1 MTTYEVVG
9 LNFPKF
15 LSEIERRNISLNS
28 LVKLSHDRFCV
39 EVALAQKKKFLNLC
53 SLLNM
58 EVVEKK
64 IPAYERVLRGIK
76 CHVPLTIFVAVCV
89 AVLLFSQ
96 MFVFRIEVFGETT
109 VSENEIV
116 SVLKQNGFDTW
127 KMRGSYNTQEVER
140 VLTSNIPKISFASC
154 VVRGGTLV
162 VNVYEKID
170 AEKSLSAGKP
180 IVAPCDLIIEEIFCT
195 SGTVV
200 KHQGQTA
207 KAGESIV
214 ENFIMLGQTKID
226 IPAHAIFTAKVE
238 QSISQFLT
246 QRPQDDMDI
255 KKVVEEN
262 KRMLYN
268 MLSEAKLL
276 DNIEEETELLETEN
290 GCLVI
295 SRFRTKIEI
304 SS

>member
-15 LSEIERRNISLNS
+15 LGEIERRNISLCS
-28 LVKLSHDRFCV
+28 LVKISHDKFCV
-39 EVALAQKKKFLNLC
+39 EVSLAQKKKFLSLC

-58 EVVEKK
+58 EATEKK
-64 IPAYERVLRGIK
+64 IPVYEHILRGIK
-76 CHVPLTIFVAVCV
+76 CHVPLSIFMAVCV

-96 MFVFRIEVFGETT
+96 MFVFRIEVFGETS

-127 KMRGSYNTQEVER
+127 KMRGSYNTQDVER
-140 VLTSNIPKISFASC
+140 VLVSNIPKISFASC

-170 AEKSLSAGKP
+170 AEKTLSAGKP
-180 IVAPCDLIIEEIFCT
+180 IVAPCDLIIEEISCT

-226 IPAHAIFTAKVE
+226 IPAHAKMTAKVE

-246 QRPQDDMDI
+246 QKPQNDEDI

-268 MLSEAKLL
+268 MLSEVNIL

-290 GCLVI
+290 GCLIV

>member
-15 LSEIERRNISLNS
+15 LGEIERRNISLCS
-28 LVKLSHDRFCV
+28 LVKLSHDKFCV

-58 EVVEKK
+58 EATEKK
-64 IPAYERVLRGIK
+64 IPVYEHILRGIK
-76 CHVPLTIFVAVCV
+76 SHVPLTFFVAICV
-89 AVLLFSQ
+89 ALLLFSQ
-96 MFVFRIEVFGETT
+96 MFVFRIEVFGETN
-109 VSENEIV
+109 VGEDEIV

-140 VLTSNIPKISFASC
+140 VLVSNIPKISFASC

-170 AEKSLSAGKP
+170 SEKSLSAGKP
-180 IVAPCDLIIEEIFCT
+180 IVAPCDLIIEEISCT
-195 SGTVV
+195 SGTAV
-200 KHQGQTA
+200 KSQGQTA
-207 KAGESIV
+207 RAGESIV
-214 ENFIMLGQTKID
+214 ENFVMLGQTKID
-226 IPAHAIFTAKVE
+226 IPAHAKIVAKVE

-246 QRPQDDMDI
+246 QKPQNDEDI

-262 KRMLYN
+262 KIMLYN
-268 MLSEAKLL
+268 MLSEVNIL

-290 GCLVI
+290 GCLIV

>member
-15 LSEIERRNISLNS
+15 LGEIERRNISLCS
-28 LVKLSHDRFCV
+28 LVKLSHDKFCV

-58 EVVEKK
+58 EATEKK
-64 IPAYERVLRGIK
+64 IPVYEHILRGIK
-76 CHVPLTIFVAVCV
+76 SHVPLTFFVAICV
-89 AVLLFSQ
+89 ALLLFSQ
-96 MFVFRIEVFGETT
+96 MFVFRIEVFGEAN
-109 VSENEIV
+109 VGEDEIV

-127 KMRGSYNTQEVER
+127 KLRGSYNTQEVER
-140 VLTSNIPKISFASC
+140 VLVSNIPKISFASC

-180 IVAPCDLIIEEIFCT
+180 IVAPCDLIIEEISCT
-195 SGTVV
+195 SGTAV
-200 KHQGQTA
+200 KNQGQTSR
-207 KAGESIV
+207 AGESIV
-214 ENFIMLGQTKID
+214 ENFVMLGQTKID
-226 IPAHAIFTAKVE
+226 IPAHAKIVAKVE

-246 QRPQDDMDI
+246 QKPQNDEDI

-262 KRMLYN
+262 KIMLYN
-268 MLSEAKLL
+268 MLSEVKLL
-276 DNIEEETELLETEN
+276 DNIEEETTLLEREN
-290 GCLVI
+290 GCLIV

>member
-15 LSEIERRNISLNS
+15 LGEIERRNISLCS
-28 LVKLSHDRFCV
+28 LVKISHDKFCV
-39 EVALAQKKKFLNLC
+39 EVALAQKKKFLSLC

-58 EVVEKK
+58 EATEKK
-64 IPAYERVLRGIK
+64 IPVYEHILRGIK
-76 CHVPLTIFVAVCV
+76 CHMPLSIFMAVCV

-96 MFVFRIEVFGETT
+96 MFVFRIEVFGETS

-127 KMRGSYNTQEVER
+127 KMRGSYNTQDVER
-140 VLTSNIPKISFASC
+140 VLVSNIPKISFASC

-170 AEKSLSAGKP
+170 AEKTLSAGKP
-180 IVAPCDLIIEEIFCT
+180 IVAPCDLIIEEISCT

-226 IPAHAIFTAKVE
+226 IPAHAKMTAKVE

-246 QRPQDDMDI
+246 RKPQNDEDI

-262 KRMLYN
+262 KIMLYN
-268 MLSEAKLL
+268 MLSEVNIL

>member
-15 LSEIERRNISLNS
+15 LGEIERRNISLCS
-28 LVKLSHDRFCV
+28 LVKLSHDKFCV
-39 EVALAQKKKFLNLC
+39 EVSLAQKKKFLSLC

-58 EVVEKK
+58 EATEKK
-64 IPAYERVLRGIK
+64 IPIYERLLRGIK
-76 CHVPLTIFVAVCV
+76 SHVPLSIFIAVCV

-96 MFVFRIEVFGETT
+96 MFVFRIEVFGETN
-109 VSENEIV
+109 VGEDEIV

-140 VLTSNIPKISFASC
+140 VLVSNIPKISFASC

-180 IVAPCDLIIEEIFCT
+180 IVAPCDLIIEEISCT

-200 KHQGQTA
+200 KHHGQTA

-226 IPAHAIFTAKVE
+226 IPAHAKVAAKVE

-246 QRPQDDMDI
+246 QKPQNDEDI

-268 MLSEAKLL
+268 MLSEVNIL
-276 DNIEEETELLETEN
+276 DNIEEEMELLETEN